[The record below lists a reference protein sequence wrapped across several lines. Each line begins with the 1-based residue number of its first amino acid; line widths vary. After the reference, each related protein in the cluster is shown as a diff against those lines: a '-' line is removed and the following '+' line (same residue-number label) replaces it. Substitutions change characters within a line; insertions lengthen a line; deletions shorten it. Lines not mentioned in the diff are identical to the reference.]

1 VIEIEFFPDQKKEE
15 ESVGTGLPDFSWC
28 NIPKI
33 EKIFQMTKH
42 VPNDHKI

>member
-33 EKIFQMTKH
+33 EKNI
-42 VPNDHKI
+42 PNDKTCTK